1 MVSNHKVHTFQ
12 YLIIKEI
19 DFEFRFK
26 CGADFGYLIE
36 GCGKT

>member
-19 DFEFRFK
+19 DFEFRFMRE
-26 CGADFGYLIE
+26 DYSRLS
-36 GCGKT
+36 GKRF